1 VWIKRL
7 VLGRMLL
14 LLVILVLVG
23 VIVLGC
29 APIGGQPRGWS
40 GGTIADGTLFFG
52 SMKGKLVALDASDGS
67 LLWNPFILETSKPAG
82 GFGCA
87 PASTVV
93 AIYGTP
99 AMAGDLVYIGGYNG
113 KIYAINSN
121 SGALRWVYP
130 REGNFEPVIGGVVV
144 ALGKVYIGGSD
155 GIVYA
160 LDAETGD
167 WKWEFQTGGKIWST
181 PAIDG
186 DTLFI
191 GSFDKKLYAL
201 DVTNGKSRWKPYET
215 EGAIVST
222 PAVYNNTVYFGSFD
236 RHLYAVDATDGSLK
250 WKSEVEAGNWFWT
263 RPVVFNNIVYAPS
276 LDGKVYALHAESGHE
291 VVNAIDLG
299 SPVSS
304 SPVLVDSSII
314 IATEGGK
321 IYSLDTGNNQKRQ
334 LADVKELADEE
345 LIIYSPLSA
354 SEGIVYVH
362 AQTKKRGSLVYALDA
377 QTGVERWH
385 YSTKR

>member
-1 VWIKRL
+1 MWIKKL
-7 VLGRMLL
+7 ALGRMLL
-14 LLVILVLVG
+14 LPVILVLVG
-23 VIVLGC
+23 VTVSGC

-52 SMKGKLVALDASDGS
+52 SMKGKLVALNTSDGS
-67 LLWNPFILETSKPAG
+67 LLWNPFTLETSRPSG

-87 PASTVV
+87 PASTTV

-99 AMAGDLVYIGGYNG
+99 AVAEDLVYVGGYSG
-113 KIYAINSN
+113 KIYAINSD

-130 REGNFEPVIGGVVV
+130 REGNFEPVIGGLEV
-144 ALGKVYIGGSD
+144 AWGKVYIGGSD
-155 GIVYA
+155 GKVYA

-167 WKWEFQTGGKIWST
+167 WKWDFQTGGKIWST
-181 PAIDG
+181 PAIDR

-201 DVTNGKSRWKPYET
+201 NAENGSKRWEFKT

-222 PAVYNNTVYFGSFD
+222 PVVYNNTVYFGSFD
-236 RHLYAVDATDGSLK
+236 RHLYAVDATDGSLE
-250 WKSEVEAGNWFWT
+250 WKSEVEAGSWFWT
-263 RPVVFNNIVYAPS
+263 RPVAFNNIVYAPC
-276 LDGKVYALHAESGHE
+276 LDGKVYALNAESGHE

-345 LIIYSPLSA
+345 LIIYSPLVA

-362 AQTKKRGSLVYALDA
+362 AQTKKYGSLVYALDA
-377 QTGVERWH
+377 QTGVAKWH